1 MAFLLRPDESA
12 EAVLEVEA
20 EAFSICFVSFS
31 ISFFNL
37 LLSLLGFTNYR
48 SLTGPESLYRPEL

>member
-1 MAFLLRPDESA
+1 MAFLFRPEESP

-20 EAFSICFVSFS
+20 FSTCFVSFS

-37 LLSLLGFTNYR
+37 LLSL
-48 SLTGPESLYRPEL
+48 